1 LLKRQAQKSQES
13 KPNNSGR
20 LNFGASAAN
29 RLERI
34 SNLSVEE
41 FISEYLQKN
50 RPVIVT
56 GAMVHWKALETW
68 NPDALAS
75 RFGNERVQVYG
86 DLFRLAAI
94 TTLSEYLK
102 KYFGCSSSSP
112 GSVPYVRWYCHLA
125 NDERVPWADEVFAK
139 FQDDWS
145 RPVFSRTI
153 LLFCRT
159 VLQMAELIQAGIG
172 FQPAGCSSRPVA
184 RVLDCMPIP
193 GAAMRFFAKFSERR
207 NL

>member
-1 LLKRQAQKSQES
+1 MSS
-13 KPNNSGR
+13 Y
-20 LNFGASAAN
+20 ASAAN

-102 KYFGCSSSSP
+102 NISAVLRPAQDQFPMYGGIAIWQTMRGCHGPTRCLPSFKTTGRAPFFP
-112 GSVPYVRWYCHLA
+112 GQ
-125 NDERVPWADEVFAK
+125 F
-139 FQDDWS
+139 
-145 RPVFSRTI
+145 
-153 LLFCRT
+153 FCSA
-159 VLQMAELIQAGIG
+159 VL
-172 FQPAGCSSRPVA
+172 CS
-184 RVLDCMPIP
+184 
-193 GAAMRFFAKFSERR
+193 KWQ
-207 NL
+207 N

>member
-1 LLKRQAQKSQES
+1 M
-13 KPNNSGR
+13 
-20 LNFGASAAN
+20 ASAAN

-94 TTLSEYLK
+94 TTLAEYLK

-139 FQDDWS
+139 VRSVDLEEEDEKFPVRDPLGVEDDLDS
-145 RPVFSRTI
+145 LCVPGM
-153 LLFCRT
+153 
-159 VLQMAELIQAGIG
+159 VLVGRVVVLPTGVSDPGGDDSFA
-172 FQPAGCSSRPVA
+172 VA
-184 RVLDCMPIP
+184 Q
-193 GAAMRFFAKFSERR
+193 
-207 NL
+207 